1 MKICVFGAGAVGG
14 TVAAYMANAGLDVTL
29 IARGT
34 TLAAVRDKGLIL
46 RRTDDEIVTR
56 PKVTDDTMEAGV
68 HDIVITT
75 LKVPAI
81 RGALDSLKAL
91 IGTETTVVPAQNGIP
106 WWYFYGLQ
114 GDWPKRHLDNVDPGG
129 IVWKGLGPEHVIG
142 CVVGMGASVP
152 EPGVISHTP
161 HRGRQGR
168 FPVGEPDGTESER
181 VHQVSEAFKAAGFG
195 SEISPEIRNNLWHK
209 LLGNV
214 GANPISVLT
223 LGTMG
228 EMHSDDLVADVLIK
242 MMRECFAVSEKL
254 GATIPGT
261 PEERIEVFKGTGAFR
276 TSSLQDLDKGRPME
290 VDAIVGAVSEM
301 GRMVGVETPL
311 VDAVYALT
319 RLRAELADCYQAP

>member
-14 TVAAYMANAGLDVTL
+14 AVAAYMANAGLDVTL
-29 IARGT
+29 IARGAM
-34 TLAAVRDKGLIL
+34 LAAVRDKGLIL
-46 RRTDDEIVTR
+46 RRREDEIVTR
-56 PKVTDDTMEAGV
+56 PKVTDDTTEAGV
-68 HDIVITT
+68 QDIVITT

-91 IGTETTVVPAQNGIP
+91 IGPETTVVPAQNGIP
-106 WWYFYGLQ
+106 WWYFHELP
-114 GDWPKRHLDNVDPGG
+114 GDWTKRHLDNVDPGG
-129 IVWKGLGPEHVIG
+129 TVWKGIGPEHVIG
-142 CVVGMGASVP
+142 CVVGMGASVL
-152 EPGVISHTP
+152 EPGVISHLS
-161 HRGRQGR
+161 HKGQQGR

-181 VHQVSEAFKAAGFG
+181 VHHVSEAFIAAGFG
-195 SEISPEIRNNLWHK
+195 SEISTTIRDNLWHK

-228 EMHSDDLVADVLIK
+228 EMHNDDRVADVMIR
-242 MMRECFAVSEKL
+242 MMRECYAVSEKL

-261 PEERIEVFKGTGAFR
+261 PEERIEIFKGPSPFR
-276 TSSLQDLDKGRPME
+276 TSSLQDLDNSRPME

-311 VDAVYALT
+311 VDTVYALT
-319 RLRAELADCYQAP
+319 RLRAELADCYRAP